1 MNNSDD
7 KYITGSALATTR
19 NPYIGELHWTDLP
32 EEYLGCNYIV
42 VPFDGGFNGGERTF
56 TFTVDQPVKVW
67 VHSSASNMTVTDTI
81 DDAAWTA
88 SQYVVRRRYQN
99 ILDHL
104 SCAYMIR
111 KGYIN
116 ESNIVYDGKVG
127 DTYGVRFNRYDVYEN
142 LKADCG
148 TYLGWAIDPE
158 KVEAT
163 GFTKTI
169 NDYRYEEYLEAWV
182 D

>member
-1 MNNSDD
+1 
-7 KYITGSALATTR
+7 
-19 NPYIGELHWTDLP
+19 
-32 EEYLGCNYIV
+32 
-42 VPFDGGFNGGERTF
+42 
-56 TFTVDQPVKVW
+56 
-67 VHSSASNMTVTDTI
+67 MTVTDTI

-99 ILDHL
+99 VLDHL
-104 SCAYMIR
+104 SCAYMLR

-116 ESNIVYDGKVG
+116 ESNIVFDGKVG

-148 TYLGWAIDPE
+148 SYLGWAIDPE

-163 GFTKTI
+163 GFTNTI